1 MTIHD
6 DIAEARA
13 YADKGPALSRAT
25 AGRLVDEI
33 EARQAASDAL
43 RARLESSELEILG
56 PIESGH
62 GMDGGYVV
70 RRSLTAGEVQALT
83 REGYRV
89 APTGPLHAFV
99 WPNDITK

>member
-33 EARQAASDAL
+33 EAQKVASEFIAWLDSMTNDLGARAVSYWNRPEFAKGVIHAWGEIRENLAAWRDGAEPPWQVL
-43 RARLESSELEILG
+43 ARG
-56 PIESGH
+56 P
-62 GMDGGYVV
+62 
-70 RRSLTAGEVQALT
+70 
-83 REGYRV
+83 
-89 APTGPLHAFV
+89 APT
-99 WPNDITK
+99 DITK